1 MKPKQYKLSK
11 TKKHKNYKIYKKS
24 KSQYGGTVLGK
35 GGFGCVVAPYI
46 PCDSVQDTNNTTNKT
61 QKKYK
66 KVSKILFKEIPKDDI
81 NILENELQ
89 IAKLLSAI
97 DPNRKY
103 FCPHDN
109 ICRLDKEQSQDRD
122 DITSVKFRRTINNR
136 GSRSID
142 YNEFRKT
149 VSKMYRKQPKN
160 ETEKTCRID
169 FSLKPIN
176 IIMPNC
182 GIELTK
188 ILKYALDRSTKFTK
202 NTTNTIGTTKQIT
215 KDKLN
220 DIGGLNRIDA
230 NTTYGKTQKNNQY
243 NLTNES
249 RLSHIYIKIGD
260 IIKNNFRL
268 FVKKL
273 LVGIKLMHEN
283 YIIHH
288 DIKPGNI
295 LINIENKE
303 LFARI
308 IDYNLSEH
316 YPPEIQIKPINE
328 LFNLVGRSSGT
339 QWFIPPEVFG
349 IEYARTIYNRYRYI
363 RTDYNHNHI
372 AAYIIKKI
380 TNYYIYYCAK
390 HGLDLGLFNYN
401 NANKHLIEEEVYYI
415 SKLVYSQI
423 LNGNDDTIYNFIK
436 KKYFGVSVD
445 KNTTITDGWWYK
457 FDIFSLGLTI
467 YKTAHDIGIDV
478 KNNLL
483 LVDLLRNM
491 LYMNPDKRFNI
502 LQCLSHPFITTK

>member
-1 MKPKQYKLSK
+1 MRPTKHIK
-11 TKKHKNYKIYKKS
+11 T
-24 KSQYGGTVLGK
+24 KSQYGGAVLGK
-35 GGFGCVVAPYI
+35 GGFGCVVTPYV
-46 PCDSVQDTNNTTNKT
+46 PCDSVRNSINTMRNTNNRTK
-61 QKKYK
+61 KKYQ

-89 IAKLLSAI
+89 IAKLLSTI

-109 ICRLDKEQSQDRD
+109 ICRLDKEQTQGRN
-122 DITSVKFRRTINNR
+122 DITSVKFRRTLNNR
-136 GSRSID
+136 GSRVIKYD
-142 YNEFRKT
+142 EFRKT
-149 VSKMYRKQPKN
+149 VSKMYGKLPKN
-160 ETEKTCRID
+160 EVDETCRID

-182 GIELTK
+182 GVELTK
-188 ILKYALDRSTKFTK
+188 ILKYIRDRSTKFTK
-202 NTTNTIGTTKQIT
+202 NTTDTTGAT
-215 KDKLN
+215 KNKSN
-220 DIGGLNRIDA
+220 GVGLNHIETGA
-230 NTTYGKTQKNNQY
+230 NATHGKTQKTNQY
-243 NLTNES
+243 NSSNKTDLTY
-249 RLSHIYIKIGD
+249 IYIKIGD

-273 LVGIKLMHEN
+273 LVGIKLMHDN

-295 LINIENKE
+295 LINIENRE

-316 YPPEIQIKPINE
+316 FPPEIRIKPINE
-328 LFNLVGRSSGT
+328 LFKLIGRTSGT
-339 QWFIPPEVFG
+339 QSFIPPEVFG
-349 IEYARTIYNRYRYI
+349 IEYARTIYNKYRYS
-363 RTDYNHNHI
+363 RTDYNHYHI

-380 TNYYIYYCAK
+380 TNYYIYYCVK
-390 HGLDLGLFNYN
+390 HDLDLGLFNYN
-401 NANKHLIEEEVYYI
+401 NANKHLIEEEVYHV
-415 SKLVYSQI
+415 SKLIYSQI

-436 KKYFGVSVD
+436 KKYFGISLN
-445 KNTTITDGWWYK
+445 KNTNITDGWWYK